1 MSIIVK
7 YEHITTFDLDAY
19 DRERT
24 LFVLP
29 VSLLEEH
36 GPHLPLGTDLLLAEA
51 LARRLAERIDG
62 LFGMKHIVLIR
73 GVPLGAGGI
82 PMAGTIES
90 DPQTVKQ
97 VVIDYGN
104 SLAAYGFKYCL
115 LSSGHAGSAHLRA
128 LQDACETL
136 QDKRKFNM
144 IPVSNHVIEAFFSG
158 RLIEKINS
166 YLSKPLSATDLADF
180 RIDSHAGWWET
191 SAMLLEHESLV
202 KDNYKTLGKSEQI
215 GSLGYQG
222 IPSRADKEFAEAV
235 IQAMLDT
242 AVEFLQTYL
251 GPLS

>member
-1 MSIIVK
+1 MSKIVK
-7 YEHITTFDLDAY
+7 YEHITTFDLDDY

-62 LFGMKHIVLIR
+62 LFGMKHIVLMR

-115 LSSGHAGSAHLRA
+115 LSSGHAGSAHLQA
-128 LQDACETL
+128 LQDACDTL
-136 QDKRKFNM
+136 QNKRKFNM
-144 IPVSNHVIEAFFSG
+144 IPVSNHVIEAFFNG

-202 KDNYKTLGKSEQI
+202 QDNYKTLHKSEQI